1 MILCFSPPLSSTKNR
16 NQFSQVELPLLR
28 QQIFPTFVKTMTV
41 LRHPIERVVSSYRMI
56 RSTFLNEPDWNM
68 KAWLLHSAM
77 PPLNQTHVSNSNSR
91 RRLWTTKK
99 VTGPAKPFPQ
109 DPIGDGTTQLPNSV
123 PTPRPRLPRVR
134 SPLPRILPTD
144 DLDENYMTKWFCGKW
159 SRFPATEEC
168 YRRAL
173 ANLNKFD
180 FVFLTESLSSDLPL
194 TAKLLKLNTS
204 QSFDHVSSSK
214 HFDISHSFLSCVAQV
229 TPYNIRMHDPKL
241 ENSHDLNHAT
251 NITDLSSIPEFSKD
265 DGTYEIAV
273 RLNQYDFKLYRH
285 AIFRNCITLNKKLTV
300 QDCKELSST
309 FSLKSK
315 IS

>member
-1 MILCFSPPLSSTKNR
+1 MTQGEVKESLLLSSIKNR

-28 QQIFPTFVKTMTV
+28 QQIFPTFVKTLTV

-68 KAWLLHSAM
+68 KAWLLHTAM
-77 PPLNQTHVSNSNSR
+77 PPLNRTNVTNSR
-91 RRLWTTKK
+91 MLWTSKK

-109 DPIGDGTTQLPNSV
+109 KPIGDGTTRFPNSV
-123 PTPRPRLPRVR
+123 PPPPRLPRIR
-134 SPLPRILPTD
+134 SPPPRTLPTD

-204 QSFDHVSSSK
+204 QSFEHVSSSK
-214 HFDISHSFLSCVAQV
+214 PFHISNPSLPCVAQV
-229 TPYNIRMHDPKL
+229 TPYNIRMHDPKH

-265 DGTYEIAV
+265 DGTYELAV

-300 QDCKELSST
+300 EDCKELSST
-309 FSLKSK
+309 VSLKSK